1 MPVASASNALP
12 FFATVQ
18 SHRRRQAVTERIRL
32 AAEQCML
39 RNDERPYRDTASWRA
54 ALREKLWQ
62 RTQMEAETLRLRACM
77 TQALHSDAL
86 KRCISVDDDRAPS
99 SEAWQR
105 WLTIYENRNRP

>member
-1 MPVASASNALP
+1 MLP
-12 FFATVQ
+12 
-18 SHRRRQAVTERIRL
+18 SRWQAVTERIRL

-77 TQALHSDAL
+77 TQAPHSDAL